1 MVSRCFFSRGL
12 ALAAVLAL
20 SAHAA
25 PKKQPAKPKAAE
37 PKTVDIY
44 RAQPA
49 PAFDSVK
56 VHKLYLEGDFDEAI
70 DLLETAIR
78 EKKTFTH
85 EDSVFF
91 CKHLGVMY
99 AAKYE
104 TREKGKY
111 YMHTLLMVEPTAKI
125 LDMYA
130 SDMIY
135 MIFKN
140 IQEEFE
146 DSRMRLT
153 RAEGHV
159 RGNAQ
164 GDSMPVAKT
173 PPKQDPKVSEGH
185 PWVWVGA
192 GTALVA
198 AGATTFFILNDKP
211 ATRHLDAQYPTK

>member
-1 MVSRCFFSRGL
+1 MLGSLLRSAAALLL
-12 ALAAVLAL
+12 AGSFASVT
-20 SAHAA
+20 AA
-25 PKKQPAKPKAAE
+25 PRKPAANPKAQE

-44 RAQPA
+44 RTQS
-49 PAFDSVK
+49 AFDSLK

-70 DLLETAIR
+70 ELLETAIR
-78 EKKTFTH
+78 ERKSFTH
-85 EDSVFF
+85 ADSVFF

-111 YMHTLLMVEPTAKI
+111 YMHQLLMVEPTAKI

-140 IQEEFE
+140 IQDEFE
-146 DSRMRLT
+146 ESRMRLT
-153 RAEGHV
+153 RAEGHLK
-159 RGNAQ
+159 GNGQ
-164 GDSMPVAKT
+164 TDSMPVAKT
-173 PPKQDPKVSEGH
+173 PPRNEPKASEGH

-211 ATRHLDAQYPTK
+211 ATRHLDAQFPK